1 MRILSGLS
9 LLLAGA
15 ALNLPAQ
22 VRVEVPGTS
31 GQINVSYTER
41 SDEPQAARLQ
51 ELAAR
56 LKPIADQLNS
66 LDRVDVVILHT
77 ERELEQRLGAAGVG
91 QLTGVSYI
99 HGIFFVSPLTWERN
113 PTAEALEHEMQEAL
127 VRYAALQL
135 AGGNALPGWLDQGLV
150 AVLTKRPFA
159 TATAEAVAQRAP
171 LLLVRREAGDP
182 AVGYWAVRYL
192 MEERGGLVSLRQLL
206 RLMAQRPDSFVE
218 NLQLTYG
225 VPAGT
230 LERDW
235 RQWLLQ
241 LVETEREERER
252 GVRRGPL
259 VRDRD
264 RD

>member
-1 MRILSGLS
+1 MRILSRLG
-9 LLLAGA
+9 LLLVGA
-15 ALNLPAQ
+15 ALHLPAQ
-22 VRVEVPGTS
+22 VRVQVPGTS
-31 GQINVSYTER
+31 GEINVSYTEPA
-41 SDEPQAARLQ
+41 DEPQAARLQ
-51 ELAAR
+51 ELVAR

-66 LDRVDVVILHT
+66 LDRIDVVILHT
-77 ERELEQRLGAAGVG
+77 QRELEQRLGTASVG
-91 QLTGVSYI
+91 RLAGVSYI

-135 AGGNALPGWLDQGLV
+135 AGGNPLPGWLDQGLV

-171 LLLVRREAGDP
+171 LLLVRRQAEDP

-192 MEERGGLVSLRQLL
+192 VEERGGLASLRQLL
-206 RLMAQRPDSFVE
+206 RLTAQRPDGFVG
-218 NLQLTYG
+218 NLQLVYG

-235 RQWLLQ
+235 RQWLVR
-241 LVETEREERER
+241 LVEREKEERER